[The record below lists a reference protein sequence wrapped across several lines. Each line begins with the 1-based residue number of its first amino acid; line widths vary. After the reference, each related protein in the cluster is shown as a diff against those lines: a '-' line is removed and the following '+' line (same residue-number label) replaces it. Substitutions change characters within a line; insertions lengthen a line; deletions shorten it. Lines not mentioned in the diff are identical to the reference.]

1 MKDESPSE
9 LLLFVS
15 GEPGPG
21 EELPMHFTLTTRL
34 ASFIVPPILYLGTT
48 PLGALLGNPRPS
60 DRRRTTEFES
70 TTSRQS
76 VADPEDAWHIPRGTV
91 PSVVLV
97 LDVAKSKGWDL
108 TIVNANAS
116 GQAQELAHRWL
127 APEDLLPVLVRPD
140 GKRLVGLEMFTPGNV
155 RRFLTGS

>member
-1 MKDESPSE
+1 MPSE

-21 EELPMHFTLTTRL
+21 EDLPLHFPLSTRV

-48 PLGALLGNPRPS
+48 PLGALLDNPRPS
-60 DRRRTTEFES
+60 ERRRTSES
-70 TTSRQS
+70 ESATSRRS
-76 VADPEDAWHIPRGTV
+76 VADPEDAWHIPRGTI

-97 LDVAKSKGWDL
+97 LDIAKSKGWDL

-116 GQAQELAHRWL
+116 GKAQELVDRWL

-140 GKRLVGLEMFTPGNV
+140 GERPVRLEMYTPGNV